1 MPDYSALAR
10 LHEQCFVTP
19 RAWSASEIES
29 LCQTAGCFLIEEPA
43 GFLLGRS
50 IAGEA
55 ELLTLA
61 VDPEARRQG
70 IGRRLVEAFL
80 KKSCETKAETVF
92 LEVSSENPAAIALY
106 GATGFRQAGKRRAY
120 YHSPDGRAVDALVL
134 QQDLG
139 ANP

>member
-1 MPDYSALAR
+1 M
-10 LHEQCFVTP
+10 
-19 RAWSASEIES
+19 
-29 LCQTAGCFLIEEPA
+29 IEEPA

-80 KKSCETKAETVF
+80 QKSCETKAETAF
-92 LEVSSENPAAIALY
+92 LEVSSENQAAITLY
-106 GATGFRQAGKRRAY
+106 EATGFRQAGKRRAY

-134 QQDLG
+134 QHDLK
-139 ANP
+139 ANGVRLQQN